1 MVTTISVSS
10 KRQVVLP
17 KAFCERK
24 KIKAG
29 TSLRVVEIAEG
40 LYVSPVSEPS
50 AKEMNE
56 VVAAAERL
64 HRRVLAGDAGDG
76 EGVIG
81 RRRQLGAQH
90 AALEFVVFD
99 VQHADRAGTEDLML
113 WALIDTPEFVFND

>member
-1 MVTTISVSS
+1 MVTTVSVSS

-50 AKEMNE
+50 VKEMNE
-56 VVAAAERL
+56 VVAAAGTFDRPASAAEEQLLKTAISAYRK
-64 HRRVLAGDAGDG
+64 RRNK
-76 EGVIG
+76 
-81 RRRQLGAQH
+81 R
-90 AALEFVVFD
+90 
-99 VQHADRAGTEDLML
+99 
-113 WALIDTPEFVFND
+113 